1 MVANKRISDVREYF
15 DVNYSYVDIGGISDE
30 VIYDYL
36 SNGWV
41 LNVPFERKMD
51 LLYDYI
57 LSQGLTDV
65 SE

>member
-1 MVANKRISDVREYF
+1 MESNKRISDVREYF
-15 DVNYSYVDIGGISDE
+15 YKNYSYVNIDGISDK

-57 LSQGLTDV
+57 VSQGLT
-65 SE
+65 EIEE

>member
-1 MVANKRISDVREYF
+1 MESNKRISDVREYF
-15 DVNYSYVDIGGISDE
+15 NNNYSYVNIGGISDE
-30 VIYDYL
+30 VILDYL

-57 LSQGLTDV
+57 LSQNLTEV
-65 SE
+65 EE

>member
-1 MVANKRISDVREYF
+1 MESNKRISDVREYF

-30 VIYDYL
+30 VILDYL

>member
-1 MVANKRISDVREYF
+1 MESNKRISDVREYF
-15 DVNYSYVDIGGISDE
+15 DVNYSYVDIGSISDE
-30 VIYDYL
+30 VILDYL

-57 LSQGLTDV
+57 LSNDLTYI
-65 SE
+65 SR

>member
-1 MVANKRISDVREYF
+1 MESNKRISDVREYF
-15 DVNYSYVDIGGISDE
+15 DNNYSYVNIGGISDE
-30 VIYDYL
+30 IILDYL

-57 LSQGLTDV
+57 LSQNLTEV
-65 SE
+65 EE

>member
-1 MVANKRISDVREYF
+1 MESNKRISDVREYF
-15 DVNYSYVDIGGISDE
+15 DNNYSYVNIGSISDE
-30 VIYDYL
+30 VILDYL

>member
-1 MVANKRISDVREYF
+1 MESNKRISDVREYF
-15 DVNYSYVDIGGISDE
+15 DVNYSYVAIGSISDE
-30 VIYDYL
+30 VILDYL

>member
-1 MVANKRISDVREYF
+1 MESNKRISDVREYF
-15 DVNYSYVDIGGISDE
+15 DVNYSYVDIGSISDE
-30 VIYDYL
+30 VILDYL

-57 LSQGLTDV
+57 LSQKWGIL
-65 SE
+65 

>member
-1 MVANKRISDVREYF
+1 MESNKRISDVREYF
-15 DVNYSYVDIGGISDE
+15 DVNYSYVNIGGISDK
-30 VIYDYL
+30 VVLDYL

-57 LSQGLTDV
+57 LSQDLT
-65 SE
+65 EIEE

>member
-1 MVANKRISDVREYF
+1 MESNKRISDVREYF
-15 DVNYSYVDIGGISDE
+15 DVNYSYVDIEGISDK
-30 VIYDYL
+30 VIIDYL

-57 LSQGLTDV
+57 LSQSLCDV
-65 SE
+65 EE

>member
-1 MVANKRISDVREYF
+1 MESNKRISDVREYF
-15 DVNYSYVDIGGISDE
+15 NVNYSYVDIGSISDE
-30 VIYDYL
+30 VILDYL

>member
-1 MVANKRISDVREYF
+1 MESNKRISDVREYF
-15 DVNYSYVDIGGISDE
+15 RNNYSYVNIGGISDK
-30 VIYDYL
+30 VILDYL

-57 LSQGLTDV
+57 LSNDLT
-65 SE
+65 EIEE

>member
-1 MVANKRISDVREYF
+1 MESNKRISDVREYF
-15 DVNYSYVDIGGISDE
+15 YKNYSYVDIDGISDV
-30 VIYDYL
+30 VILEYL
-36 SNGWV
+36 GNNWV

>member
-1 MVANKRISDVREYF
+1 MESNKRISDVREYF
-15 DVNYSYVDIGGISDE
+15 DVNYSYVNIGGISDK
-30 VIYDYL
+30 VILDYL

-57 LSQGLTDV
+57 LSQDLT
-65 SE
+65 EIEE

>member
-1 MVANKRISDVREYF
+1 MESNKRISDVREYF
-15 DVNYSYVDIGGISDE
+15 ENNYSYVNIEGISDK
-30 VIYDYL
+30 VILDYL

>member
-1 MVANKRISDVREYF
+1 MESNKRISDVREYF
-15 DVNYSYVDIGGISDE
+15 RNNYSYVNIGGISDK
-30 VIYDYL
+30 VILDYL

-57 LSQGLTDV
+57 LSQDLT
-65 SE
+65 EIEE

>member
-1 MVANKRISDVREYF
+1 MESNKTISDVREYF
-15 DVNYSYVDIGGISDE
+15 DNNYSYVNIGGISDE
-30 VIYDYL
+30 VILDYL

-57 LSQGLTDV
+57 LSQDLT
-65 SE
+65 EIEE